1 MSSIPPNE
9 EAAAILSHYFAQ
21 LAQRAGLRWSE
32 RNQADI
38 ERACELLGSAE
49 LVLDE
54 LPPFERPVVSDRVTQ
69 VFEREPSQSD
79 YERQQW
85 DAFHRW
91 QTERAEDERVEQARR
106 IVTRR

>member
-1 MSSIPPNE
+1 MHPHE
-9 EAAAILSHYFAQ
+9 EAAAIFSHYFAQ

-38 ERACELLGSAE
+38 ERACELLGDTEPA
-49 LVLDE
+49 LDE
-54 LPPFERPVVSDRVTQ
+54 LPPYQAPIVSDRQTV
-69 VFEREPSQSD
+69 VLERDD

-91 QTERAEDERVEQARR
+91 QTKRAEDERVEQARR
-106 IVTRR
+106 IMRR